1 MASNTTNAAD
11 DGPARRRWLDV
22 LANATAFYPLLVCAS
37 LYGFWCTAWWQLGHP
52 PRPSWD
58 DPKDVAGTAW
68 LHELSELLL
77 AGLLPGFLALV
88 VVQVARVL
96 RDHRQPWRALGRAA
110 VGCAVWAGAFVLLAA
125 DPGDVL
131 LWFFD

>member
-1 MASNTTNAAD
+1 MAATTTNRANV
-11 DGPARRRWLDV
+11 GPARRRWLDV
-22 LANATAFYPLLVCAS
+22 LANATALYPLLVCAA
-37 LYGFWCTAWWQLGHP
+37 LYGFWCTAWWHLGHP
-52 PRPSWD
+52 PRPSLD
-58 DPKDVAGTAW
+58 DPKDLAGTAW

-96 RDHRQPWRALGRAA
+96 RDHRQPWRALRRAA
-110 VGCAVWAGAFVLLAA
+110 VGCAGWVGAFVLLDA

-131 LWFFD
+131 LWFFH

>member
-1 MASNTTNAAD
+1 MTATTTHPTEP
-11 DGPARRRWLDV
+11 GPARMRWLDV
-22 LANATAFYPLLVCAS
+22 LANATALYPLLVCAA
-37 LYGFWCTAWWQLGHP
+37 LYGFWGTAWWQLGHP
-52 PRPSWD
+52 PRPSWN

-68 LHELSELLL
+68 LYELSILLL
-77 AGLLPGFLALV
+77 VGLLPGFMAMAGL
-88 VVQVARVL
+88 QTARVL

-110 VGCAVWAGAFVLLAA
+110 AGCAVWVVVVWLLAR

>member
-1 MASNTTNAAD
+1 MASTTTNAAD

-22 LANATAFYPLLVCAS
+22 LATATALYPLLVCAAV
-37 LYGFWCTAWWQLGHP
+37 YGFWCTAWWHLGHP
-52 PRPSWD
+52 PRPSLD
-58 DPKDVAGTAW
+58 SPAAHTSTRW
-68 LHELSELLL
+68 LYDLSELLL
-77 AGLLPGFLALV
+77 VGLLPGFLALV

-96 RDHRQPWRALGRAA
+96 RDHRQPWRGLGRAA
-110 VGCAVWAGAFVLLAA
+110 AGCAVWVGAVWLLAT

>member
-1 MASNTTNAAD
+1 MAATTTNGAD
-11 DGPARRRWLDV
+11 VGPARMRWLDV
-22 LANATAFYPLLVCAS
+22 LANATALYPLLVCAA
-37 LYGFWCTAWWQLGHP
+37 LYGFWCTAWWHVGHP

-58 DPKDVAGTAW
+58 DPKDVASTAW
-68 LHELSELLL
+68 LFDLTNLLL
-77 AGLLPGFLALV
+77 VGLLPGSLAMV

-96 RDHRQPWRALGRAA
+96 RDHRQPWRALARAA
-110 VGCAVWAGAFVLLAA
+110 IGCAVWIGAFVLLAT

>member
-1 MASNTTNAAD
+1 MATNTMDRAD
-11 DGPARRRWLDV
+11 VEPARTRWLDV
-22 LANATAFYPLLVCAS
+22 LANAPALYPLLVCAS
-37 LYGFWCTAWWQLGHP
+37 LYGFWCMAWWQLGHP
-52 PRPSWD
+52 PRPSLD

-77 AGLLPGFLALV
+77 AGVLPGFLALV

-96 RDHRQPWRALGRAA
+96 RDHRQPWRAVGRAA
-110 VGCAVWAGAFVLLAA
+110 VGCAGWVGAVGLLAT
-125 DPGDVL
+125 DPGNVL

>member
-11 DGPARRRWLDV
+11 DGPARKRWLDW
-22 LANATAFYPLLVCAS
+22 LATATALYPLLVCAA
-37 LYGFWCTAWWQLGHP
+37 LYGLWFGAWWHLGHP
-52 PRPSWD
+52 PRPSMD
-58 DPKDVAGTAW
+58 DPKGVASTAW
-68 LHELSELLL
+68 LNLTSVLLL
-77 AGLLPGFLALV
+77 GLLPGSLAMV